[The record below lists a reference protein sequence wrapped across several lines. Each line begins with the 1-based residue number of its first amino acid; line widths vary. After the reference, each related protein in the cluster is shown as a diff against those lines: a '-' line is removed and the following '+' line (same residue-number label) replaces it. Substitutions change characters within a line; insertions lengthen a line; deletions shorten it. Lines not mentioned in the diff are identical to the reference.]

1 MKSSSLVFV
10 QEAVYFKYKNE
21 YYSDRIEYSEY
32 WQRYFNHFDKI
43 VVLARV
49 RNIEELTLNLRKSS
63 GDNID
68 FIELPYYNGFM
79 GYLKN
84 KGSIIDIFKNNLN
97 RDCTYILR
105 IPGPLG
111 SLYARVL
118 KQNKIDYVVEVVGD
132 PEEVIKHLALPIP
145 NFIKN
150 IIARYAGKKM
160 QAIVANA
167 KGALYVTT
175 SVLQKKY
182 PTFVNIPTVGASN
195 VIIHNSNIVQR
206 DVKVLYESI
215 QGRLLNTSNETVKIG
230 VLGRLYAIKSP
241 MEILESII
249 NLINYKGYNLE
260 IIFAGDSPF

>member
-1 MKSSSLVFV
+1 MKSNSLVFV

-49 RNIEELTLNLRKSS
+49 RNIEELTPNLRKSS

-68 FIELPYYNGFM
+68 FIELPYYNGFL

-84 KGSIIDIFKNNLN
+84 KNSIINIFKNNLN

-118 KQNKIDYVVEVVGD
+118 KQNKIDYAVEVVGD
-132 PEEVIKHLALPIP
+132 PEEVIKHLTLPIP
-145 NFIKN
+145 KLIKN

-160 QAIVANA
+160 KAIVANA

-175 SVLQKKY
+175 SILQKKY
-182 PTFVNIPTVGASN
+182 PTFVNIPT
-195 VIIHNSNIVQR
+195 
-206 DVKVLYESI
+206 
-215 QGRLLNTSNETVKIG
+215 IG
-230 VLGRLYAIKSP
+230 V
-241 MEILESII
+241 
-249 NLINYKGYNLE
+249 
-260 IIFAGDSPF
+260 